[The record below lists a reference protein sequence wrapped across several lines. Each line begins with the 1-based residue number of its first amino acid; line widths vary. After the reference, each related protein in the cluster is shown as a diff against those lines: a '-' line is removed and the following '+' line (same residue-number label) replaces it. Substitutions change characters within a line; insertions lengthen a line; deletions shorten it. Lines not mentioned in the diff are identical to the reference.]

1 MGQYL
6 CPHNLNFWIHHWLI
20 WPHSINTWLHK
31 QKRKKCD
38 NNNNSLFT
46 GNYTKYQ
53 EYHYSITQFTQHRQE
68 NELKE
73 ITASRTEHDDADSH
87 VNRSSSTTN
96 VFALQLALV
105 TFQLK
110 PLEFSCG
117 ICFSINASLY
127 GAKSIIM
134 PQWIIWSWYTGRW
147 WVVQRGRGDWAGE
160 QPAQAPPRCTKCNS
174 PHINGQCTNHHIA
187 V

>member
-1 MGQYL
+1 MQTHVQARREPARAPGQTTFRAP
-6 CPHNLNFWIHHWLI
+6 PHPLPFPLPSLPLL
-20 WPHSINTWLHK
+20 PHQEQNTMM
-31 QKRKKCD
+31 Q
-38 NNNNSLFT
+38 T
-46 GNYTKYQ
+46 
-53 EYHYSITQFTQHRQE
+53 
-68 NELKE
+68 
-73 ITASRTEHDDADSH
+73 H